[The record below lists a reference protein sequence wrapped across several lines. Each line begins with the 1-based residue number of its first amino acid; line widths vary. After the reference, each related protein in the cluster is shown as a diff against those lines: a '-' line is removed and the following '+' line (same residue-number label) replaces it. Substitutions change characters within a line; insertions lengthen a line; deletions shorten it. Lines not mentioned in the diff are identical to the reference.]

1 MSPKK
6 LHTAP
11 RKRISHASGCAGNKP
26 ALPAGQ
32 PCAITILPP
41 VKPSLSEIECASC
54 TVIDAQKHEAQKIEA
69 QRNAVPENEVLK
81 ENESE
86 EVSNGPH
93 QNQASANHGAPEK
106 AINPVYSPTLEDF
119 VRMAWTHLEPVS
131 PLVWNWHLDLIC
143 DYLTLIRSNG
153 FKPTCGKEL
162 EGIIFNVPPRTMKS
176 LLISVFFPIWVW
188 TVDPARRFM
197 FVSYS
202 EKLSTQHSVYRRSL
216 IESEWYQERWGK
228 VFRLSRDQNVK
239 SHYENSRRGT
249 MFSTGMQATATGMGG
264 DILIFDDPLNPE
276 QAISQAER
284 EAVNVRFDTT
294 FRSRI
299 NDPATG
305 IKIIIMQRL
314 HELDLTGH
322 VLARESP
329 RWEHVSLPAIAQKD
343 KDWKFPISKKTVT
356 QKAGDLLWPQRLT
369 ESFLASQRVGMG
381 SWAFNGQ
388 YQQTPAPLDG
398 GIIKRAWVRF
408 YRELPAHFDFM
419 VQSWDC
425 TFSGGSD
432 NDFVA
437 GQVWGR
443 SGGKYYMLPYRA
455 YERLDFGPTMAAI
468 KSAHAK
474 FPSAHAVLIED
485 KANGPAIISE
495 LQKEIP
501 GVVAVNPEGGKIAR
515 AQATA
520 PLWEAGSIE
529 LPDPQ
534 IFGTTW
540 MEDYL
545 HNICAFPKAAH
556 DDDMDATSQALI
568 YMRSRLGGGIVDFY
582 RQQASMAA
590 NAGAITAAIAGGQGK
605 LPGTGNHSGT
615 RSYSGTRNYSETRRA
630 ALQRSSGD
638 HVAMTDDNVLPHDII
653 EAVTQGSQIHCNAR
667 QYPEIRAALL
677 NAISS
682 PTGPSDEMCTLF
694 INNEIQRLDLLFEQD
709 YR

>member
-11 RKRISHASGCAGNKP
+11 RKKIIHASVTAGNKP
-26 ALPAGQ
+26 ALTTGQ

-41 VKPSLSEIECASC
+41 NKPADSEIERASSPVI
-54 TVIDAQKHEAQKIEA
+54 TVQKDEVQKDEVQRNEAQE
-69 QRNAVPENEVLK
+69 NELPENEVQVK
-81 ENESE
+81 NNAD
-86 EVSNGPH
+86 EVTAVPQ
-93 QNQASANHGAPEK
+93 QNQASASNGEPK
-106 AINPVYSPTLEDF
+106 KPLNPVYSPTLEDF

-143 DYLTLIRSNG
+143 DYLTLIKQNG
-153 FKPTCGKEL
+153 FKEVCGKEL

-216 IESEWYQERWGK
+216 IESKWYQEKWGK
-228 VFRLSRDQNVK
+228 VFKLSRDQNVK

-299 NDPATG
+299 NDPVTG
-305 IKIIIMQRL
+305 VKIIIMQRL

-322 VLARESP
+322 VLARESH
-329 RWEHVSLPAIAQKD
+329 RWKHISLPAIATEN
-343 KDWKFPISKKTVT
+343 KDWEFPISKKTHT
-356 QKAGDLLWPQRLT
+356 QTAEALLWPQRLT

-388 YQQTPAPLDG
+388 YQQSPAPLDG
-398 GIIKRAWVRF
+398 GIVKRAWVRF
-408 YRELPAHFDFM
+408 YRELPEHFDFM

-437 GQVWGR
+437 GQVWAR
-443 SGGKYYMLPYRA
+443 SGGKYYMLPYRT

-534 IFGTTW
+534 IFGANW

-582 RQQASMAA
+582 RQQSV
-590 NAGAITAAIAGGQGK
+590 AIA
-605 LPGTGNHSGT
+605 TGEIRPRGSRGPQAPSPAN
-615 RSYSGTRNYSETRRA
+615 RNVSPDES
-630 ALQRSSGD
+630 ALAR
-638 HVAMTDDNVLPHDII
+638 DII
-653 EAVTQGSQIHCNAR
+653 EAVAQGSQIHCNAR

-694 INNEIQRLDLLFEQD
+694 INNEIQRLDLLFE
-709 YR
+709 

>member
-1 MSPKK
+1 MSSKAEKKSAPPKIAPDPVEAGSK
-6 LHTAP
+6 PRIVSVLSQQPADSVQPAEDLNDQTAD
-11 RKRISHASGCAGNKP
+11 SP
-26 ALPAGQ
+26 ANPA
-32 PCAITILPP
+32 
-41 VKPSLSEIECASC
+41 
-54 TVIDAQKHEAQKIEA
+54 
-69 QRNAVPENEVLK
+69 
-81 ENESE
+81 
-86 EVSNGPH
+86 
-93 QNQASANHGAPEK
+93 
-106 AINPVYSPTLEDF
+106 YSPTLKEF
-119 VRMAWTHLEPVS
+119 VHEAWTHLEPVS

-143 DYLTLIRSNG
+143 DYLTLIKNNG
-153 FKPTCGKEL
+153 FKKKCGEEL

-188 TVDPARRFM
+188 TVDPSRRFM

-202 EKLSTQHSVYRRSL
+202 EKLSTQHSIFRRRV
-216 IESEWYQERWGK
+216 IESAFYQRHWGK
-228 VFRLSRDQNVK
+228 VFSLSRDQNVK
-239 SHYENSRRGT
+239 SHYENSCRGT

-264 DILIFDDPLNPE
+264 DVLIFDDPLNPE
-276 QAISQAER
+276 QAISQVER
-284 EAVNVRFDTT
+284 EAVNLRFDTT

-299 NDPATG
+299 NDPVTG
-305 IKIIIMQRL
+305 VKIIIMQRL

-322 VLARESP
+322 VLERESH
-329 RWEHVSLPAIAQKD
+329 RWKHVSLPAIAEKD
-343 KDWKFPISKKTVT
+343 EKWEFPLDSRVEI

-369 ESFLASQRVGMG
+369 QSFLDSQRVGMG

-388 YQQTPAPLDG
+388 YQQSPAPMDG
-398 GIIKRAWVRF
+398 GIVKRAWVRF
-408 YRELPAHFDFM
+408 YREIPEHFEFM

-437 GQVWGR
+437 GQVWAR
-443 SGGKYYMLPYRA
+443 SGGKYYMLPYRT

-468 KSAHAK
+468 KSCHGKFPRAHAI
-474 FPSAHAVLIED
+474 LIED

-534 IFGTTW
+534 VFGATW

-582 RQQASMAA
+582 RQQSMA
-590 NAGAITAAIAGGQGK
+590 IATGQVQ
-605 LPGTGNHSGT
+605 PTES
-615 RSYSGTRNYSETRRA
+615 RRYSGAQRT
-630 ALQRSSGD
+630 ALRLKSGD
-638 HVAMTDDNVLPHDII
+638 PVAIEDSVLTRDLI
-653 EAVTQGSQIHCNAR
+653 EAVAQGSQLQCNAK
-667 QYPEIRAALL
+667 QYPEIRAALSQAAGL
-677 NAISS
+677 SSDSQDASRSLLISR
-682 PTGPSDEMCTLF
+682 EV
-694 INNEIQRLDLLFEQD
+694 ERLDLLFAITTEK
-709 YR
+709 